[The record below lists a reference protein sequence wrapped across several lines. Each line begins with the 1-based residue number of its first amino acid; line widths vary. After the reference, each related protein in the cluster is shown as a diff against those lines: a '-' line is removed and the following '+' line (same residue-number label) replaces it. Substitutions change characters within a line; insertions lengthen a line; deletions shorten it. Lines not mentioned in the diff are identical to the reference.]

1 MLLRIQDLEARHLRF
16 DELYAPGQLDFGDSG
31 IAALSPLHAVGEAE
45 LLPGDEGQIRLQGA
59 VSGEVV
65 AECDRCL
72 NPAKFEVNAAF
83 DLFYEPATTVVAGD
97 EIAIQEADTEIGFY
111 EGEGIELEQVLVEQ
125 ILLQLPMQRV
135 CREDCKGICPV
146 CGSDRNV
153 VNCDCHVKPTDDRW
167 AALSKLTA
175 AKPS

>member
-1 MLLRIQDLEARHLRF
+1 MLLRIQDLESRHLQF

-31 IAALSPLHAVGEAE
+31 ITALSPLHAVGEAE
-45 LLPGDEGQIRLQGA
+45 LLPGDQGQVRLQGK

-72 NPAKFEVNAAF
+72 TPANFAVDAAF
-83 DLFYEPATTVVAGD
+83 DLFYEPATTAVAGD

-135 CREDCKGICPV
+135 CREDCQGICQV

-153 VNCDCHVKPTDDRW
+153 VNCDCYAKPADDRW
-167 AALSKLTA
+167 AGLSKLTA
-175 AKPS
+175 EKLS